1 VSSTPVNLVSSRGS
15 SPQPNTNLQL
25 TVAAAPS
32 TTARVPLLSRTPAS
46 SAKKKKKKKELQNN
60 ELGLGLRPANF
71 SFLC

>member
-46 SAKKKKKKKELQNN
+46 SAKKKKKKELQNN
-60 ELGLGLRPANF
+60 ALGLGLRPANF
-71 SFLC
+71 SLLC

>member
-46 SAKKKKKKKELQNN
+46 SANKKKKGTAKQWAWPGPTPSQL
-60 ELGLGLRPANF
+60 
-71 SFLC
+71 